1 MKAKKLIAVAAV
13 ALMALAPA
21 LSQAQGATAARGG
34 AAGGVGA
41 GAVVGGFTLVT
52 LIFAGSTKGTSG
64 T

>member
-1 MKAKKLIAVAAV
+1 MKAKKLIAAV
-13 ALMALAPA
+13 AVSLLALAPA
-21 LSQAQGATAARGG
+21 LSQAQGAGAARQG
-34 AAGGVGA
+34 AAGGVTA

>member
-21 LSQAQGATAARGG
+21 LSQAQGAAGARAG
-34 AAGGVGA
+34 ASGGVAA

-52 LIFAGSTKGTSG
+52 LIFAGTTKGTTG